1 MIPEEVLN
9 RWNALEAP
17 RAEKKKVMFMAIA
30 SLIGALGTCD
40 RKQVGAVI
48 VRDGRC
54 ISWGYNGAP
63 PGMPHCHDKGRYHHL
78 TFSDLA
84 DWDRTFERWATE
96 EARLRVEKEGCRN
109 ATHAEANAIA
119 AAAKQGISTDEAGL
133 YVTVS
138 PCEVCARLIIAAG
151 IVVVYYLEAYR
162 KDDGCQILQKASIPT
177 VQLPSTS
184 SSDS

>member
-63 PGMPHCHDKGRYHHL
+63 PGLPHCSENLHGWIGDEELWERSKGNI
-78 TFSDLA
+78 
-84 DWDRTFERWATE
+84 
-96 EARLRVEKEGCRN
+96 GCRN

-119 AAAKQGISTDEAGL
+119 AAAKQGISTDGAEL

-138 PCEVCARLIIAAG
+138 PCESCARLIIAAG
-151 IVVVYYLEAYR
+151 IVRVFYLEAYR
-162 KDDGCQILQKASIPT
+162 KDDGCRILQQASIPT
-177 VQLPSTS
+177 SQLLSTS